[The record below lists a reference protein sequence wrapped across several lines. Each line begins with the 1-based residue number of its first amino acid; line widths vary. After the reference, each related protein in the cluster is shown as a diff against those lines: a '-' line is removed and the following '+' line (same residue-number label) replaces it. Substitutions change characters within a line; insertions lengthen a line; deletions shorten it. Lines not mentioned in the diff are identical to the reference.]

1 MDVLE
6 VVVVLVVSFV
16 VVPVVVVEAL
26 VVVSVPVVEVEV
38 EVPQSPLPDTEEDGM
53 KTRGRPD
60 TIGTAMFPLESTVTE
75 VQVYIS
81 ISTVPEE
88 YPLPLRE
95 RVYELPLAP

>member
-1 MDVLE
+1 ME
-6 VVVVLVVSFV
+6 VVVVLVVNFV
-16 VVPVVVVEAL
+16 VVLVVAVEAL
-26 VVVSVPVVEVEV
+26 VVVVVPVVEVEV
-38 EVPQSPLPDTEEDGM
+38 EVPQSPLPDTEEDNM

-60 TIGTAMFPLESTVTE
+60 AIGTAMFPLESTVTE

-95 RVYELPLAP
+95 RVYELPLVP